1 VFFAGGAQSRQ
12 GAAGS
17 TGSVGVV
24 DTVEEEASP
33 GQLRKGGL

>member
-1 VFFAGGAQSRQ
+1 MFFAGGAQSRQ

-17 TGSVGVV
+17 TGSVGV